1 MSLRRGQ
8 RLAARQRARRHLRL
22 VDQASHRQRR
32 LRALA
37 PLPQLH
43 QTKCRQHLRTHQE
56 CARRARREQP
66 RRERHAA
73 PLQRAGTPRQA
84 SGSRLRSPALEHL
97 HQRKG
102 RRAWR
107 CWTAFPRPR
116 VRRVHFRH
124 VTSRVPSTRPSRP
137 RRLPASAMPPSG
149 AHPSP
154 SATPCNNKKK
164 ARITSAR
171 GGGTVDIHTND
182 RYGVARI
189 SAKLGLA

>member
-1 MSLRRGQ
+1 M
-8 RLAARQRARRHLRL
+8 
-22 VDQASHRQRR
+22 
-32 LRALA
+32 RALA
-37 PLPQLH
+37 AEAPRANANAAWRRALNGLRRCCTRAACGPAPS
-43 QTKCRQHLRTHQE
+43 TYAKSAAPPYKGPPAPPRTHQE

-97 HQRKG
+97 HQTKG
-102 RRAWR
+102 RSAWR

-124 VTSRVPSTRPSRP
+124 VPSRVPSTRPSRP

-154 SATPCNNKKK
+154 SAAPCNNKKK
-164 ARITSAR
+164 ARRRIEYLFR
-171 GGGTVDIHTND
+171 GGI
-182 RYGVARI
+182 
-189 SAKLGLA
+189 